1 MTENYLLIDDLLDEK
16 ESSSIENQMYDSFFP
31 WYFSNEKDENGT
43 RYTVGVAT
51 YDKWKNDENVI
62 DVGQFVH
69 EFLFLKEGSQIINSD
84 YIKIPFK
91 IISEF
96 AKKAKINIDYSDI
109 LKIKANMITQYREY
123 TKNSYGVPHTDYNY
137 KNYVEHYVLIYYV
150 NDSDGDTVLFNE
162 NKEIFAKI
170 TPKKG
175 RCLFFNGNILHAGG
189 HPVDNFTRCVINMN
203 FKKK

>member
-16 ESSSIENQMYDSFFP
+16 ESSLIEKQMYDSFFP
-31 WYFSNEKDENGT
+31 WYFTNAKDENGNM
-43 RYTVGVAT
+43 YTVGANT

-62 DVGQFVH
+62 DAGQFVH
-69 EFLFLKEGSQIINSD
+69 MFLKEGTQEINSD
-84 YIKIPFK
+84 YTKIPFK

-96 AKKAKINIDYSDI
+96 AKKAKINIDFSDI
-109 LKIKANMITQYREY
+109 LKLKANLITQYREY
-123 TKNSYGVPHTDYNY
+123 TKNSFGVPHTDNSC
-137 KNYVEHYVLIYYV
+137 EHYVLIYYV

-175 RCLFFNGNILHAGG
+175 RCLFFNGSILHAGG

-203 FKKK
+203 FKKND